1 MQFGRRINASATLSV
16 SPSLRATRVL
26 RSASCAMA
34 AWLSYDGAEYA
45 IVPDLRITSTA
56 SVAVSKGAIVY
67 R

>member
-1 MQFGRRINASATLSV
+1 MRGSARPSSKRVCVSEQPGARCDLSR
-16 SPSLRATRVL
+16 PE
-26 RSASCAMA
+26 A